1 MFDLV
6 LSAASFCINLLPII
20 YFRLKF
26 FLSKCMF
33 LSFFLSCSFI
43 SFVYLLLFFFLSYLF
58 RFWSHTDS
66 HCHNFSIFVVT
77 DMKSYYLHST
87 FRTSYI
93 SLTQREILVLIFV
106 IKGNFIFLLPKNLN
120 EKLQFRKFSHLVF
133 KPLKRMIEPF
143 LA

>member
-26 FLSKCMF
+26 FLSKYMF

-106 IKGNFIFLLPKNLN
+106 IKGNFIFRLPKNLN

>member
-1 MFDLV
+1 MDWHRNCFDNHEADIDASWFFYHCLYDSLFCLIKKSYMFDLV

-93 SLTQREILVLIFV
+93 SLT
-106 IKGNFIFLLPKNLN
+106 
-120 EKLQFRKFSHLVF
+120 
-133 KPLKRMIEPF
+133 
-143 LA
+143 